1 MRLKNALVGTG
12 IFVTMVTNI
21 PDAVKTQP
29 WLVGADIIDKLYLA
43 HSGRKETS
51 YTVDDLIE
59 AHPDNQSLINTDKT
73 QLVKMIYQM
82 YNQKWQRNY
91 EVFMA
96 QYNPIEN
103 FSMTQKETPNISTK
117 HTVSDNFQQ
126 KTTTDNTTQVSVTE
140 NGGGQNNVYGFNT
153 TNSPAPSDAFSNNKT
168 TTTVAADPNQN
179 KSNTTYTQNGYTED
193 SETGTRELTRSGN
206 IGVTTSQQMI
216 QSDIDLWKWNFFEE
230 VFRDVD
236 KILTTRIYMNY

>member
-1 MRLKNALVGTG
+1 
-12 IFVTMVTNI
+12 
-21 PDAVKTQP
+21 
-29 WLVGADIIDKLYLA
+29 
-43 HSGRKETS
+43 
-51 YTVDDLIE
+51 
-59 AHPDNQSLINTDKT
+59 
-73 QLVKMIYQM
+73 MIYQM

-96 QYNPIEN
+96 EYNPIEN
-103 FSMTQKETPNISTK
+103 YSMTQKETPNISTK

-153 TNSPAPSDAFSNNKT
+153 TNSPAPNDTFSNNKT